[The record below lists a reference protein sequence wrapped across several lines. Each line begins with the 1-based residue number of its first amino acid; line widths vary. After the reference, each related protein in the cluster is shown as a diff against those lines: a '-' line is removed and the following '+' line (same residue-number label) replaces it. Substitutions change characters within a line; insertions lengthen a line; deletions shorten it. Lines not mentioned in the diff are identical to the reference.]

1 MNSQPRKMVI
11 PGGGGF
17 LGRYAARYFS
27 DRGWQVIVLSRT
39 ADRTIPSATIVQW
52 DGQTLG
58 EWTAALDGAD
68 AVLNLAGRNVNCRYT
83 AKNRREIEH
92 SRVAST
98 KVQGLA
104 IAQCSNPPAVW
115 LNSSTAT
122 IYRHAEDRPQDE
134 ATGEIGSG
142 FSVNVAKAW
151 EQAFFDAPAPP
162 AVRKVALR
170 SAMVMGRGHGGPFS
184 VFERLVRFRLGGKM
198 GSGKQMVS
206 WIHIEDFCRAVE
218 FLIDRPDLSGP
229 FNITSPNPLT
239 NAEFMRQLRDAAGVR
254 VGLPALR
261 WMLEIGAIVIRTET
275 ELPLKSRYAIPT
287 RLMQAGF
294 KFAYPSWQTA
304 ARELISEPVQ
314 PSQVH
319 AGFCGVP

>member
-1 MNSQPRKMVI
+1 MNRQPRKLVI

-17 LGRYAARYFS
+17 LGRYAADFFS
-27 DRGWQVIVLSRT
+27 KRGWQVTVLSRT
-39 ADRTIPSATIVQW
+39 ADRTIPGATIVRW

-58 EWTAALDGAD
+58 NWTSALDGAD
-68 AVLNLAGRNVNCRYT
+68 VVLNLAGRNVNCRYT
-83 AKNRREIEH
+83 ARNRHEIEH

-98 KVQGLA
+98 EILGQA
-104 IAQCSNPPAVW
+104 ISQCPMPPAVW

-151 EQAFFDAPAPP
+151 EQAFFDAPTPP
-162 AVRKVALR
+162 AVRKIALR

-198 GSGKQMVS
+198 GSGRQMVS

-218 FLIDRPDLSGP
+218 FLIDRPELSGP
-229 FNITSPNPLT
+229 INITSPNPLP
-239 NAEFMRQLRDAAGVR
+239 NAEFMRQLRTAAGVR
-254 VGLPALR
+254 IGLPAFR
-261 WMLEIGAIVIRTET
+261 WMLEIGAVLIRTET

-287 RLMQAGF
+287 RLHQAGF
-294 KFAYPSWQTA
+294 TFAYPSWQHA
-304 ARELISEPVQ
+304 ARELVSKSIQ
-314 PSQVH
+314 PNGTY